1 MHMPKLHLAAVTGL
15 TLLCACSH
23 SHTYTTKDA
32 SVTIDSSGKND
43 AVVHVTGKDG
53 ASLDFNSGKPIT
65 DYPSDT
71 PLYQGKSLMD
81 AKSEKDHARTVALQ
95 TPDPMDKISDFYKSQ
110 LASKGWKTESTMT
123 TAQMNMFVATKEGR
137 KLVISISSDGKM
149 QQISQS
155 LADH

>member
-1 MHMPKLHLAAVTGL
+1 MRMPKLHLSAVTGL
-15 TLLCACSH
+15 ALLCACSH
-23 SHTYTTKDA
+23 SHTYSGKDA
-32 SVTIDSSGKND
+32 SVTIDTKGNNE
-43 AVVHVTGKDG
+43 AAIHVSGKDG

-81 AKSEKDHARTVALQ
+81 AKSEKDHARTIAMQ
-95 TPDPMDKISDFYKSQ
+95 TPDPMDKISDFYKSE
-110 LASKGWKTESTMT
+110 LASKGWKIESTMT
-123 TAQMNMFVATKEGR
+123 TAQMNSFIATKEGR
-137 KLVISISSDGKM
+137 KLVISITSDGKM